1 MDFMTGAWRVL
12 MADMQIDVVGIGAV
26 TGYGWG
32 VEDLWGGL
40 IGGDSSA
47 FPHTGLGGAFPD
59 PCWYAR
65 VPEPPEPPQGASTGS
80 TRYSRAVA
88 EVAEEALAD
97 AREHG
102 WEPGDRVAVLHA
114 TTGADRELW
123 RARYLGPAEGASRR
137 RFVEQVWTTPPG
149 QVMIKNSFLGPSA
162 VLSAACTSGLHA
174 VALAHRLLA
183 CGDATDV
190 VVTSADIGY
199 DGEEIRLFAD
209 LGALVHDSPPE
220 DVCRPF
226 QEGTRGF
233 VIGEAAA
240 AVVLTAAPH
249 RAGYLRVLSTALGND
264 AYHPTSIEPSGRHL
278 VRTVDHAL
286 ATAGVDK
293 SEIGLYV
300 AHATGT
306 VGCNNADEVV
316 LGHLGA
322 KAVAYGLKP
331 LLGHT
336 MGTAP
341 LLELV
346 ALACASAE
354 GVIPAPRT
362 VTDQRHPQLA
372 EGHFLH
378 PGGPAVQLGLGFGGN
393 IAATVLQPHIG
404 SGR

>member
-1 MDFMTGAWRVL
+1 MSDGV
-12 MADMQIDVVGIGAV
+12 IDVVGAGAV

-32 VEDLWGGL
+32 VDALWDGLVGGV
-40 IGGDSSA
+40 SSA
-47 FPHTGLGGAFPD
+47 RPHHGLGDAFPD

-65 VPEPPEPPQGASTGS
+65 VPDRPEASGGT
-80 TRYSRAVA
+80 TRYARAVA
-88 EVAEEALAD
+88 EVAEEAVAD
-97 AREHG
+97 ARAHG
-102 WEPGDRVAVLHA
+102 WEPGERVAVLHA

-123 RARYLGPAEGASRR
+123 RDRYPGATNRR
-137 RFVEQVWTTPPG
+137 RFVERVRTTPPG
-149 QVMIKNSFLGPSA
+149 QVMIKNRFLGPSA
-162 VLSAACTSGLHA
+162 VLSAACSSGLHA
-174 VALAHRLLA
+174 VALAHRLLRW
-183 CGDATDV
+183 GDATDV
-190 VVTSADIGY
+190 VVTSADVGY

-209 LGALVHDSPPE
+209 LGALVHDSPPD

-249 RAGYLRVLSTALGND
+249 PAGYLRVLSTALGND
-264 AYHPTSIEPSGRHL
+264 AHHPTSIEPSGEHL
-278 VRTVDHAL
+278 VRTVDQAL
-286 ATAGVDK
+286 TAAGVDK
-293 SEIGLYV
+293 AAIGLYV

-306 VGCNNADEVV
+306 VACNTADERV
-316 LGHLGA
+316 LAHLGD
-322 KAVAYGLKP
+322 KAVTYGLKP

-346 ALACASAE
+346 ALARAVVE
-354 GVIPAPRT
+354 GVVPAPRA
-362 VTDQRHPQLA
+362 VTEQRHPQLA

-393 IAATVLQPHIG
+393 VAAAVLQPHTG
-404 SGR
+404 SSR